1 MRGEA
6 GKRGGEAMGIPP
18 TIRED
23 FPILRQ
29 RVNGRPLVYLD
40 SAATSQKPR
49 QVIDALVRYYEE
61 YNANVHRGVYS
72 IAERATAEYEAARA
86 KVARFIGAAGP
97 EELLFTRNVTEALN
111 LVAYAWGRPRVKAG
125 DEILV
130 TEMEHHSNL
139 VPWQMLAEERGA
151 RLRHIPF
158 DGQGRLVLDDLDH
171 LLTARTRIVALTHV
185 SNTFGT
191 VNPVADIAR
200 AAHAVGAVVVVDG
213 AQSAPHRPVDVRA
226 LDVDFFG
233 FTGHKMLAPMGIGGL
248 WGRREHLEAMGPF
261 LGGGEMISDVW
272 MDHATWNELPWKYEA
287 GTPNVGDAIAFGV
300 AVDYLERLGM
310 DAVASHEREITE
322 YAMERLGEVPGL
334 RIFGPGPDERGG
346 VVAFAIDGI
355 HPHDIAQVLDTEGV
369 CVRAGH
375 HCAKPLH
382 RKLGMGASARAS
394 FYVYTVKEEID
405 VLTRALLKT
414 RELFRVAG

>member
-1 MRGEA
+1 
-6 GKRGGEAMGIPP
+6 MGIPA

-29 RVNGRPLVYLD
+29 RVNGHPLVYLD
-40 SAATSQKPR
+40 SASTSQKPR
-49 QVIDALVRYYEE
+49 QVIAALVRYYEE

-86 KVARFIGAAGP
+86 KVARFVGAGGAD
-97 EELLFTRNVTEALN
+97 EIIFTRNVTEALN
-111 LVAYAWGRPRVKAG
+111 LVAYAWGRRHITPG
-125 DEILV
+125 DEILT

-139 VPWQMLAEERGA
+139 VPWQLLAQERGA

-158 DGQGRLVLDDLDH
+158 DDRGRLVLDDLDR
-171 LLTARTRIVALTHV
+171 LLTDRTRIVALVHV

-191 VNPVADIAR
+191 INPVAEIAR
-200 AAHAVGAVVVVDG
+200 AAHARGALVVVDG
-213 AQSAPHRPVDVRA
+213 AQSTPHRAVDVRA
-226 LDVDFFG
+226 LGADFFG

-248 WGRREHLEAMGPF
+248 WGRRDLLEAMGPF

-272 MDHATWNELPWKYEA
+272 LDHAQWNELPWKYEA
-287 GTPNVGDAIAFGV
+287 GTPNVGDAIALGA

-310 DAVASHEREITE
+310 DAVAAHEREITE

-334 RIFGPGPDERGG
+334 RILGPGARERGG
-346 VVAFAIDGI
+346 VVSFAIEGV
-355 HPHDIAQVLDTEGV
+355 HPHDVAQVLDTEGV

-375 HCAKPLH
+375 HCTKPLH
-382 RKLGMGASARAS
+382 RKLGIDASVRAS
-394 FYVYTVKEEID
+394 FYVYTIKEEID
-405 VLTRALLKT
+405 VLTRALEKT

>member
-1 MRGEA
+1 
-6 GKRGGEAMGIPP
+6 MGIPA

-29 RVNGRPLVYLD
+29 RVNGHPLVYLD
-40 SAATSQKPR
+40 SASTSQKPR
-49 QVIDALVRYYEE
+49 QVIAALVRYYEE

-86 KVARFIGAAGP
+86 KVARFLGAGGAD
-97 EELLFTRNVTEALN
+97 EIIFTRNVTEALN
-111 LVAYAWGRPRVKAG
+111 LVAYAWGRRHVGPG
-125 DEILV
+125 DEILT

-139 VPWQMLAEERGA
+139 VPWQLLAQERGA

-158 DGQGRLVLDDLDH
+158 DDRGRLVLDDLDR
-171 LLTARTRIVALTHV
+171 LLTDRTRLVALVHV

-191 VNPVADIAR
+191 INPVAEIAR
-200 AAHAVGAVVVVDG
+200 AAHARGALVVVDG
-213 AQSAPHRPVDVRA
+213 AQSTPHRAVDVRA
-226 LDVDFFG
+226 LGADFFG

-248 WGRREHLEAMGPF
+248 WGRRDLLEAMGPF

-272 MDHATWNELPWKYEA
+272 LDHAQWNELPWKYEA
-287 GTPNVGDAIAFGV
+287 GTPNVGDAIALGA

-310 DAVASHEREITE
+310 DAVAAHEREITE

-334 RIFGPGPDERGG
+334 RLLGPGARERGG
-346 VVAFAIDGI
+346 VVSFAIEGV
-355 HPHDIAQVLDTEGV
+355 HPHDVAQVLDTEGV

-375 HCAKPLH
+375 HCTKPLH
-382 RKLGMGASARAS
+382 RKLGIGASVRAS
-394 FYVYTVKEEID
+394 FYVYTIKEEID
-405 VLTRALLKT
+405 VLTRALEKT